1 MSSLLST
8 STAEETLKLI
18 NTKDEIIKSSLEE
31 LNLFTKIYQSNPWNY
46 LIENDIQSDLF
57 IRLRSRINIT
67 LTPVVAEIDGISA
80 TKLSINC
87 INTEYN
93 SRALPE
99 RARDRIDIVC
109 IDPDPKNEPYLPW
122 NGKPKHTDWIYSLP
136 VLMGIELKHFWVGS
150 KYWLL
155 DLEKDLQKLHDMN
168 VPKPL
173 VLAYFHEEEELKR
186 HWDYAVKKSVWDIK
200 TVEDIDSFGHIY
212 LIGPRPGLLVQL
224 SKK

>member
-1 MSSLLST
+1 M
-8 STAEETLKLI
+8 
-18 NTKDEIIKSSLEE
+18 
-31 LNLFTKIYQSNPWNY
+31 
-46 LIENDIQSDLF
+46 
-57 IRLRSRINIT
+57 
-67 LTPVVAEIDGISA
+67 TPVVAEIDGISP

-109 IDPDPKNEPYLPW
+109 IDPDPNNEPSLPW

-150 KYWLL
+150 KYWLD
-155 DLEKDLQKLHDMN
+155 DLEKDLEKLLNMN
-168 VPKPL
+168 IPKPL
-173 VLAYFHEEEELKR
+173 VLAYFHDEEELKKHR
-186 HWDYAVKKSVWDIK
+186 DYALKTSLWDIQ
-200 TVEDIDSFGHIY
+200 TVGTIGSFGCIY
-212 LIGPRPGLLVQL
+212 LIGPKPGLLVQL